1 MYAVLRF
8 ISLKTWLKGKLG
20 QLTKVSPTKITVLII
35 IIAIIAFF
43 IDPPFMRFMELKSL
57 DLRLVSRGRL
67 PTTDV
72 VVIAAI
78 DEKSLGEIGR
88 WPWSRKVIAKLVEKL
103 KSDGAKAIAF
113 DIVFSEPEE
122 NPSMKVLQGLSE
134 ELGGLDYA
142 LKDRL
147 YKVIKAKRDD
157 LSPDKVLAKAIE
169 RTGNVTLGYFFY
181 TTAREVAH
189 LKPEEIDMARELI
202 SNSRYPMV
210 QSKGQVDE
218 RNLIHAYAA
227 VANIKELSEVAVN
240 SGYFNAYPDSDGVIR
255 WSPLVVKFGDGY
267 YYSLAMAALLQFA
280 GMPIAGVRLA
290 EFGVES
296 IIVENISIPVDESGR
311 ILINYR
317 GPAKTFPHYSITD
330 ILHNRL
336 PPDTLRDKIVIV
348 GATATG
354 IYDLRVTPY
363 SSVYPGVEIHA
374 NVIDN
379 ILVGDFLKR
388 TNFTIFLDMCAIIVL
403 GMIVGL
409 TIPRLKAVLS
419 VIVTLSFLITF
430 IFVNT
435 LLLAKYRIWLNMVY
449 PVATIIVIYT
459 FITVYRYVTEEMEK
473 KRIRSAFQYYLTPAV
488 INEILQDPS
497 KLKLGG
503 DKKELTVMFSDV
515 RGFTTISES
524 LSPED
529 LVSLLNEY
537 LSEMTRIVFKYDGL
551 LDKYI
556 GDAIMAVFGAPI
568 DQHDH
573 ALRACKTALDMME
586 KLKALQDKWEQEGRP
601 RLDIGIG
608 INSGDM
614 VVGNMG
620 SDIRFDY
627 TVMGDNV
634 NLASRLEGIN
644 KEYGTHIVISE
655 YTYERVKDHMF
666 CRELDAVRVKGKKM
680 PVKIYEL
687 LCERENKDAHEK
699 YVKVFEEALDAY
711 RSCQWDR
718 AIALFEK
725 VIQIKGEDPPSEVYI
740 KRCLDLKENPP
751 DQPWD
756 GVYTMTKK

>member
-1 MYAVLRF
+1 M
-8 ISLKTWLKGKLG
+8 KGKLE
-20 QLTKVSPTKITVLII
+20 QLTKVSPTKITVFVVLI
-35 IIAIIAFF
+35 AVFAFF
-43 IDPPFMRFMELKSL
+43 IDPPFIRFMELKSL
-57 DLRLVSRGRL
+57 DLRLVSRGKL
-67 PTTDV
+67 PTTGV
-72 VVIAAI
+72 IAIAAI

-88 WPWSRKVIAKLVEKL
+88 WPWSRTVIAKLVEKL
-103 KSDGAKAIAF
+103 KSDGARVIAF

-122 NPSMKVLQGLSE
+122 KPSLKFLQELSG
-134 ELGGLDYA
+134 ELGVG
-142 LKDRL
+142 DRL
-147 YKVIKAKRDD
+147 NRILKVKRDY
-157 LSPDKVLAKAIE
+157 LSSDMILAKAIE
-169 RTGNVTLGYFFY
+169 RAGNVTAGYFFY

-189 LKPEEIDMARELI
+189 LKPEEIERGRHLI

-210 QSKGQVDE
+210 QSKGNVDE

-227 VANIKELSEVAVN
+227 IPNIEEISEVAIN
-240 SGYFNAYPDSDGVIR
+240 SGYFNAYPDLDGVIR

-296 IIVENISIPVDESGR
+296 IMVENVSIPVDESGR

-330 ILHNRL
+330 ILHDRL
-336 PPDTLRDKIVIV
+336 PPGTFRDKIVIV

-379 ILVGDFLKR
+379 ILVGDFLRR
-388 TNFTIFLDMCAIIVL
+388 TNFTIFIDMCSIVVL
-403 GMIVGL
+403 GLVVGL
-409 TIPRLKAVLS
+409 TIPRLRAFAS
-419 VIVTLSFLITF
+419 VIVTLVFLAGF
-430 IFVNT
+430 IAVNT
-435 LLLAKYRIWLNMVY
+435 FLFAKYRMWLNVVY
-449 PVATIIVIYT
+449 PVATIVIIYT
-459 FITVYRYVTEEMEK
+459 SITVYRYVTEEMEK
-473 KRIRSAFQYYLTPAV
+473 KKIRSAFQYYLTPAV

-524 LSPED
+524 LSPEE

-537 LSEMTRIVFKYDGL
+537 LSEMTRVVFKYDGL

-568 DQHDH
+568 DQPDH
-573 ALRACKTALDMME
+573 ALRACRTALGMME
-586 KLKALQDKWEQEGRP
+586 KLKVLQDKWEQEGKP

-614 VVGNMG
+614 IVGNMG
-620 SDIRFDY
+620 SDMRFDY

-655 YTYERVKDHMF
+655 YTYERVKDQMF

-687 LCERENKDAHEK
+687 LCERTNATEHEK
-699 YVKVFEEALDAY
+699 YVKVFEEALRAY
-711 RSCQWDR
+711 RNCQWDE

-740 KRCLDLKENPP
+740 RRCLELKENPP
-751 DQPWD
+751 EKPWD